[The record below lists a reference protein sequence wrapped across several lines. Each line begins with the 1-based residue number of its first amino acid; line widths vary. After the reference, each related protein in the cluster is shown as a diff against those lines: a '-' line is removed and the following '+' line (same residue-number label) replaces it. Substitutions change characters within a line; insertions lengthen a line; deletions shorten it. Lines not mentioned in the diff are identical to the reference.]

1 MIFMHHYTKLAFLC
15 KLFFP
20 ICQRTYNHLYIT
32 TDIIML
38 KMFRLWTY
46 RPIVYILY
54 MKEQLW
60 RISESN
66 RWPSACKA
74 DALANWAN
82 PPSWESAN

>member
-38 KMFRLWTY
+38 KMFRL
-46 RPIVYILY
+46 
-54 MKEQLW
+54 
-60 RISESN
+60 
-66 RWPSACKA
+66 
-74 DALANWAN
+74 
-82 PPSWESAN
+82 